1 MWSRRL
7 EINRNPLPQAW
18 LDNPKNWALALT
30 AKFQNNFDLTYIFS
44 KAISDKLSGGS
55 IGDLYIFCRTNFADD
70 HVQTQTPQLMNL
82 GFLTIKELDEVS
94 GLSTPT
100 TIIWRPMYGSHW
112 SAPNHVFVK
121 LKWLEWVRQS
131 RTTNIT
137 IKLVFKLGKKIR
149 NLSAKTFRW
158 VDQLCTQLLL
168 VQTR

>member
-1 MWSRRL
+1 M
-7 EINRNPLPQAW
+7 
-18 LDNPKNWALALT
+18 DNPKNWALALT

-100 TIIWRPMYGSHW
+100 TII
-112 SAPNHVFVK
+112 
-121 LKWLEWVRQS
+121 
-131 RTTNIT
+131 
-137 IKLVFKLGKKIR
+137 
-149 NLSAKTFRW
+149 
-158 VDQLCTQLLL
+158 
-168 VQTR
+168 